1 MTAPPHLQRSGGFPA
16 HVIVPR
22 HRRRAADAHQVRHDP
37 GRIGRFGAAGA
48 YSYFF
53 LPEASCSTTMSS
65 TYTFDGASAGGFF
78 QS

>member
-1 MTAPPHLQRSGGFPA
+1 MSLSRGTGGARLTHIKRAMIRGGF
-16 HVIVPR
+16 
-22 HRRRAADAHQVRHDP
+22 
-37 GRIGRFGAAGA
+37 GRVGAAGA
-48 YSYFF
+48 YFF